1 MFNRVGN
8 APRGQPV
15 RNARGGARRLN
26 MPDEPLASEA
36 ISGTPVG
43 SAGTTNGI
51 LRTIS
56 GWISPVLDRAFVF
69 HGNR

>member
-26 MPDEPLASEA
+26 GRNERGYGGLAANVPER
-36 ISGTPVG
+36 TVR
-43 SAGTTNGI
+43 NGMTDKDQR
-51 LRTIS
+51 L
-56 GWISPVLDRAFVF
+56 
-69 HGNR
+69 